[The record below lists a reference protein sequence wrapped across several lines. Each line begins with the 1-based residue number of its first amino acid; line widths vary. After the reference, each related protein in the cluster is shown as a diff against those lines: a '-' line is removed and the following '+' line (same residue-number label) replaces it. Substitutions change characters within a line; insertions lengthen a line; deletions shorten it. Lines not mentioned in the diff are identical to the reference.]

1 MRIIENG
8 IEREATA
15 KEIAIEKRITEE
27 DSKLFKPESVKDY
40 IEEFIDGL
48 AEVNSITDIIKLAKN
63 CRGKKNNDN
72 S

>member
-27 DSKLFKPESVKDY
+27 DNKLFKPESVKDY

-48 AEVNSITDIIKLAKN
+48 AEVNSITDIIKSPNIFNLGFKPI
-63 CRGKKNNDN
+63 
-72 S
+72 